1 MEANLYRLIDLP
13 KTINRAHFWSYDKN
27 NAAVPREILIELIL
41 KYGTVEEIFAL
52 FNLMDPDYFMDIYKN
67 KIRPIFKGEG
77 VPDVFN
83 TLSETE
89 QIEYMKNN
97 LDRSPGLVK
106 LLDIILPAIYKIK
119 KGV

>member
-1 MEANLYRLIDLP
+1 METNLYRLIDLP
-13 KTINRAHFWSYDKN
+13 ETINRAHFWSYDKN
-27 NAAVPREILIELIL
+27 KAVVPGEILIELIL

-52 FNLMDPDYFMDIYKN
+52 FNLMDADYFMDIYKQE
-67 KIRPIFKGEG
+67 IRPIFKGEG

-83 TLSETE
+83 ALSKTE
-89 QIEYMKNN
+89 RVKYMKNN

-106 LLDIILPAIYKIK
+106 LLDIMLPAIYKIK